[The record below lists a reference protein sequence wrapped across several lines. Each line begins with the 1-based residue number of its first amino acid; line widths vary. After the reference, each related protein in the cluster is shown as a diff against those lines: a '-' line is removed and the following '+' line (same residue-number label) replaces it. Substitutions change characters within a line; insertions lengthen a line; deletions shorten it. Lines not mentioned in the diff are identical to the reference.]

1 MESKD
6 IKPREPQDEHIIE
19 NKELNIWEALIPV
32 FVLVGMLAYNVYVY
46 GGDALGGSNQFI
58 LLLGG
63 AVAAVVGVF
72 NKVSFEQMLEEVSEN
87 IKSTGSAILILLMV
101 GALAGTWL
109 ISGII
114 PTMIYYGLQ
123 ILNPTIF
130 LAACVII
137 CAIISVAT
145 GSSWTTSA
153 TVGIALIGI
162 AEALGVSLGMT
173 AGAILSGAYFG
184 DKISPMSDTTNL
196 APAMA
201 GTDLFTHIR
210 YMLYTTVPTLTVT
223 LIVFIVI
230 GLNIDTTGTANTES
244 IIKAVDEAINVSPW
258 LFVVPLLVIILII
271 RKTPPL
277 VALLIGTLSAAVAA
291 LIFQP
296 NIVAAVGGGDSLTF
310 YSGYKGLMDAI
321 TIETSIPTS
330 NEALKDLFS
339 SGGMSSM
346 LGTVWLILCAMVF
359 GGIMDGIGALSAISK
374 ALLKLFH
381 TTFGLFASTVAS
393 CLALNLTASDQYL
406 AIVVPGKM
414 YAQAYRDK
422 GLAPE
427 NLSRTL
433 EDSGTVTS
441 VLVPWNTCG
450 AYHSGVLAVDTMHY
464 AGYAVFNWLSPF
476 MTLLFAA
483 FRIKIRQLTTA
494 DLNKQA

>member
-1 MESKD
+1 MKSQN
-6 IKPREPQDEHIIE
+6 IKPKEPKDEHIVE

-32 FVLVGMLAYNVYVY
+32 VALVGMLAYNVFTF
-46 GGDALGGSNQFI
+46 GDEALSGSNQFI
-58 LLLGG
+58 LLMGG
-63 AVAAVVGVF
+63 AVAAIVGFF
-72 NKVSFEQMLEEVSEN
+72 NKVKFDQMIEEVAEN
-87 IKSTGSAILILLMV
+87 IKSTAGSILILLMV
-101 GALAGTWL
+101 GSLAGTWL

-137 CAIISVAT
+137 CAVISVAT

-162 AEALGVSLGMT
+162 ADALGVPLGMT

-210 YMLYTTVPTLTVT
+210 YMLYTTVPTIIIS
-223 LIVFIVI
+223 LIVFII
-230 GLNIDTTGTANTES
+230 LGLNLETKGSADTHLIIES
-244 IIKAVDEAINVSPW
+244 IEASINVSPW
-258 LFVVPLLVIILII
+258 LFLVPIIVIILIVK
-271 RKTPPL
+271 KTSPL
-277 VALLIGTLSAAVAA
+277 IALLIGTILGGIAAI
-291 LIFQP
+291 IFQP
-296 NIVAAVGGGDSLTF
+296 DIVTSIGGGTTLDFST
-310 YSGYKGLMDAI
+310 GYKGILNAI
-321 TIETSIPTS
+321 TIDTSIPTD
-330 NEALKDLFS
+330 NEALQGLFK
-339 SGGMSSM
+339 SGGMSKM
-346 LGTVWLILCAMVF
+346 LGTIWLIICAMTF
-359 GGIMDGIGALSAISK
+359 GGIMDAIGALTTISK

-393 CLALNLTASDQYL
+393 CLALNVTASDQYL

-414 YAQAYRDK
+414 YAKAYRDK

-450 AYHSGVLAVDTMHY
+450 AYQAGVLGVDTMHY
-464 AGYAVFNWLSPF
+464 AGYAIFNWLSPF
-476 MTLLFAA
+476 TTLLFAA
-483 FRIKIRQLTTA
+483 FKIKIRQLS
-494 DLNKQA
+494 DK

>member
-1 MESKD
+1 MQSQE
-6 IKPREPQDEHIIE
+6 IKPTDPKDDQVVE
-19 NKELNIWEALIPV
+19 NVELNIWEALIPV
-32 FVLVGMLAYNVYVY
+32 FALVAMLAYNVYVY

-63 AVAAVVGVF
+63 AVAAIVGFF
-72 NKVSFEQMLEEVSEN
+72 NKVKFEQMIEEVARN
-87 IKSTGSAILILLMV
+87 IKSTASAILILLMV

-123 ILNPTIF
+123 VLNPTIF
-130 LAACVII
+130 LAACVVI

-162 AEALGVSLGMT
+162 ADALNVPLGMT
-173 AGAILSGAYFG
+173 AGAVISGAYFG

-210 YMLYTTVPTLTVT
+210 YMLYTTTPTIIIT
-223 LIVFIVI
+223 LIVFII
-230 GLNIDTTGTANTES
+230 LGLNLDTTGEADTHL
-244 IIKAVDEAINVSPW
+244 IIAAVNDALNVSPW
-258 LFVVPLLVIILII
+258 LFIVPIIVIGLII
-271 RKTPPL
+271 MKTSPL
-277 VALLIGTLSAAVAA
+277 IALLIGTLLGGLAA

-296 NIVAAVGGGDSLTF
+296 EIVTAVGGGTQLDFETA
-310 YSGYKGLMDAI
+310 YKGIMNAI
-321 TIETSIPTS
+321 TVETSIPTE
-330 NEALKDLFS
+330 NEALKGLFTA
-339 SGGMSSM
+339 GGMSKM
-346 LGTVWLILCAMVF
+346 MGTIWLILCAMTF
-359 GGIMDGIGALSAISK
+359 GGIMDAIGALATISK

-381 TTFGLFASTVAS
+381 TTFGLFASTVVS
-393 CLALNLTASDQYL
+393 CLALNVTASDQYL
-406 AIVVPGKM
+406 AIVIPGKM
-414 YAQAYRDK
+414 YAKAFKDK

-450 AYHSGVLAVDTMHY
+450 AYQSGVLGVDTLHY
-464 AGYAVFNWLSPF
+464 AGYAFFNWLSPF

-483 FRIKIRQLTTA
+483 FRIKIRQLATPV
-494 DLNKQA
+494 KS

>member
-1 MESKD
+1 MQSQE
-6 IKPREPQDEHIIE
+6 IKPTDPKDDQVVE
-19 NKELNIWEALIPV
+19 NVELNIWEALIPV
-32 FVLVGMLAYNVYVY
+32 FALIGMLAYNVYTY
-46 GGDALGGSNQFI
+46 GSDALSGSNQFV

-63 AVAAVVGVF
+63 AVAAIVGFF
-72 NKVSFEQMLEEVSEN
+72 NKVSFEQMLEEVAVN
-87 IKSTGSAILILLMV
+87 IKSTASAILILLMV

-123 ILNPTIF
+123 VLNPTIF

-162 AEALGVSLGMT
+162 ADALNVPLGMT
-173 AGAILSGAYFG
+173 AGAVLSGAYFG

-210 YMLYTTVPTLTVT
+210 YMLYTTTPTIIIT
-223 LIVFIVI
+223 LIVFVII
-230 GLNIDTTGTANTES
+230 GLNLDTTGSADTHLILA
-244 IIKAVDEAINVSPW
+244 AVNDALNVSPW
-258 LFVVPLLVIILII
+258 LFVVPIIVIGLII
-271 RKTPPL
+271 MKTSPL
-277 VALLIGTLSAAVAA
+277 IALLIGTLLGGLAA

-296 NIVAAVGGGDSLTF
+296 EVVTAIGGGTHLDFQTA
-310 YSGYKGLMDAI
+310 YKGIMNAI
-321 TIETSIPTS
+321 TVETSIPTE
-330 NEALKDLFS
+330 NEALKGLFTA
-339 SGGMSSM
+339 GGMSKM
-346 LGTVWLILCAMVF
+346 MGTIWLILCAMTF
-359 GGIMDGIGALSAISK
+359 GGIMDAIGALATISK
-374 ALLKLFH
+374 ALLKMFH
-381 TTFGLFASTVAS
+381 TVFGLFASTVIS
-393 CLALNLTASDQYL
+393 CLALNVTASDQYL
-406 AIVVPGKM
+406 AIVIPGKM
-414 YAQAYRDK
+414 YAKAFKDK

-450 AYHSGVLAVDTMHY
+450 AYQSGVLGVDTLHY

-483 FRIKIRQLTTA
+483 FRIKIRQLSEGKKLTA
-494 DLNKQA
+494 

>member
-1 MESKD
+1 MKSQN
-6 IKPREPQDEHIIE
+6 IKPKGPKDEHIVE

-32 FVLVGMLAYNVYVY
+32 VALVGMLAYNVFTF
-46 GGDALGGSNQFI
+46 GDEALSGSNQFI
-58 LLLGG
+58 LLMGG
-63 AVAAVVGVF
+63 AVAAIVGFF
-72 NKVSFEQMLEEVSEN
+72 NKVKFDQMIEEVAEN
-87 IKSTGSAILILLMV
+87 IKSTAGSILILLMV
-101 GALAGTWL
+101 GSLAGTWL

-137 CAIISVAT
+137 CAVISVAT

-162 AEALGVSLGMT
+162 ADALGVPLGMT

-210 YMLYTTVPTLTVT
+210 YMLYTTVPTIIIS
-223 LIVFIVI
+223 LIVFII
-230 GLNIDTTGTANTES
+230 LGLNLETKGSADTHLIIES
-244 IIKAVDEAINVSPW
+244 IEASINVSPW
-258 LFVVPLLVIILII
+258 LFLVPIIVIVLIVK
-271 RKTPPL
+271 KTSPL
-277 VALLIGTLSAAVAA
+277 IALLIGTILGGIAA

-296 NIVAAVGGGDSLTF
+296 DIVTSIGGGATLDFTT
-310 YSGYKGLMDAI
+310 GYKGILKAI
-321 TIETSIPTS
+321 TVDTFISTE
-330 NEALKDLFS
+330 NEALQGLFK
-339 SGGMSSM
+339 SGGMAKM
-346 LGTVWLILCAMVF
+346 LGTIWLIICAMTF
-359 GGIMDGIGALSAISK
+359 GGIMDAIGALTTISK

-393 CLALNLTASDQYL
+393 CLALNVTASDQYL

-414 YAQAYRDK
+414 YAKAYRDK

-450 AYHSGVLAVDTMHY
+450 AYQAGVLGVDTMHY
-464 AGYAVFNWLSPF
+464 AGYAIFNWLSPF
-476 MTLLFAA
+476 TTLLFAA
-483 FRIKIRQLTTA
+483 FKIKIRQLS
-494 DLNKQA
+494 NK